1 MLSLILYKKY
11 FNMKEKKINLLA
23 IYLNEFNFEYL
34 LKGAKKYRCKSILNI
49 LSLKK
54 VKTYTQDKKQNFN
67 LDPWVQSVSIN
78 TGKPSKTHK
87 ILKLGQPISKNL
99 IQIWDKLSKNKISC
113 SVWGA
118 MNSKFKKN
126 KFINYYFPDPWNFRD
141 STWPK
146 NLMGLYYLPNYYA
159 KNYLRFNFFKFFYY
173 SVIFAFT
180 LFFNLKL
187 VSFFKDFFFS
197 LYLFLKRGMKNFIL
211 FFLFDLIFL
220 NIFKFS
226 NLKKRSSFSIIFLN
240 SIAHYQHNNWNEL
253 DNERYFFSLVEK
265 IFSKILLLKQQFS
278 SIILFNG
285 FTQKKIST
293 EYLIRPKNP
302 KQFLLKF
309 IKFKRLE
316 QDMTNGGFIFFQ
328 NKKEKTDA
336 FNILS
341 KLYCNKKKIFDM
353 KKYQK
358 NYIFYKINLK
368 STQVLKN
375 YDLKNRNDFNKKN
388 LIEIKRTK
396 SINKDKIKN
405 IEFYFFKNISFIK
418 TTGSH
423 VPEGLILYENFDVLN
438 GKKKIK
444 NHEIFNHIC
453 QHFKI

>member
-1 MLSLILYKKY
+1 MKK
-11 FNMKEKKINLLA
+11 KKRNLLA
-23 IYLNEFNFEYL
+23 IYLNEFNLEFL
-34 LKGAKKYRCKSILNI
+34 LRGAKKYKCKSTLSILNF
-49 LSLKK
+49 KK
-54 VKTYTQDKKQNFN
+54 VKTYTEDKVQNFN

-78 TGKPSKTHK
+78 TGRSSKTHK

-99 IQIWDKLSKNKISC
+99 VQIWDKLSKNKINS

-118 MNSKFKKN
+118 MNSKFRKN
-126 KFINYYFPDPWNFRD
+126 KFLDYYFPDPWNFRD

-173 SVIFAFT
+173 SIIFTFT

-187 VSFFKDFFFS
+187 SCFFKDFFFS
-197 LYLFLKRGMKNFIL
+197 LNLFFKRGIKNFIL

-220 NIFKFS
+220 NIFKFKS
-226 NLKKRSSFSIIFLN
+226 LKKKSSFSIIFLN

-253 DNERYFFSLVEK
+253 ENERYFFLFVEK
-265 IFSKILLLKQQFS
+265 IFSKILELKKQFN
-278 SIILFNG
+278 SIIIFNG
-285 FTQKKIST
+285 FTQKQISP

-302 KQFLLKF
+302 NQFLLRF

-316 QDMTNGGFIFFQ
+316 QDMTNGGFIFFN
-328 NKKEKTDA
+328 NKKEKRDSV
-336 FNILS
+336 NILNN
-341 KLYCNKKKIFDM
+341 LYCLDNKIFDI
-353 KKYQK
+353 KNYHG

-368 STQVLKN
+368 STNIVKN
-375 YDLKNRNDFNKKN
+375 YNVKNRSNFKKN
-388 LIEIKRTK
+388 FLIEIEKNERIIK
-396 SINKDKIKN
+396 SEVNN
-405 IEFYFFKNISFIK
+405 IDNYFFNNISFIK

-423 VPEGLILYENFDVLN
+423 VPEGSILYENFDVLK

-444 NHEIFNHIC
+444 NHQIFNYVC